1 MCTTV
6 DQIQDKLQPV
16 IDIDELIDENEK
28 LHQCEADSL
37 NNQEH
42 TYQIGIMS
50 SSQIRP
56 VHKPSWNGELTQ
68 KTGTDSIDKS
78 DRFKCGR

>member
-16 IDIDELIDENEK
+16 IDIDELISENDM
-28 LHQCEADSL
+28 LHLNDGDSL

-42 TYQIGIMS
+42 TEQKEVRS
-50 SSQIRP
+50 KQQLQP
-56 VHKPSWNGELTQ
+56 VHKPSWNGELSQ
-68 KTGTDSIDKS
+68 KSENRCDYSGIY
-78 DRFKCGR
+78 KCGR